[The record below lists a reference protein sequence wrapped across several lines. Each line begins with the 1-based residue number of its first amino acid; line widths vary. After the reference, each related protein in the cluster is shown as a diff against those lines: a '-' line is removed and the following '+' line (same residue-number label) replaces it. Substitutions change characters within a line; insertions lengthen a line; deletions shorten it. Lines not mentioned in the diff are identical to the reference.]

1 MISNKQT
8 KTGTHDGSIAHI
20 LKYESWG
27 WDSFHKNFMAQDRLD
42 SLTDLQRG
50 LLMNGFRLTKA
61 GGIVVYSTCS
71 LSRAQNEDVVA
82 WFLATVRG
90 RAVLEPLP
98 KHALGIPTA
107 ECKRPCRDVI
117 AGALGVP
124 SVGGVSEGW
133 RGTEAQETEM
143 AQFQEYVMEMCL
155 RYDPLASRTSGFFL
169 ARIRKLA

>member
-1 MISNKQT
+1 
-8 KTGTHDGSIAHI
+8 
-20 LKYESWG
+20 
-27 WDSFHKNFMAQDRLD
+27 MAQDRLD
-42 SLTDLQRG
+42 SLSDLQRN

-107 ECKRPCRDVI
+107 ACKRPCKDVI

-124 SVGGVSEGW
+124 SIGAGGVIEGW
-133 RGTEAQETEM
+133 RGTEAQEAEM
-143 AQFQEYVMEMCL
+143 AHFQEHVMEMCL